1 MFIEVVKKIIVFNL
15 SNQSISVI
23 TFIKS
28 KLNNLCGFKIIEQK
42 SFSNIVGSFKID
54 NNPLVLEKDC
64 SN

>member
-23 TFIKS
+23 IFIKC
-28 KLNNLCGFKIIEQK
+28 KWNNFCGFKIIEQK

-54 NNPLVLEKDC
+54 NNPLVLKKDC